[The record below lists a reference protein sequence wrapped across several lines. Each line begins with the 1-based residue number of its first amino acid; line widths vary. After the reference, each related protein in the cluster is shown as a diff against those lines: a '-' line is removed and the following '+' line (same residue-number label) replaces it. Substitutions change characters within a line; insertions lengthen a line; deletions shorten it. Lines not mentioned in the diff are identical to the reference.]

1 MFFWPTFAVELED
14 LSNMNMRTTKRG
26 TFVDEYGGEYGMD
39 GKTLYHFRQ
48 TSPDM
53 TTYEVKDGCEVIGR
67 MAFKN
72 SSLLEIHLPD
82 SVTIIRDQA
91 FFGCTQLRRLN
102 IPKSLTVFEMEHS
115 PFPSSFSELYGS
127 SEHFITEDGIL
138 YNADRT
144 EVLLCYTSRE
154 EIKLPINVKKIAQQA
169 FANRQYMTAILLPD
183 SLESIGEAAFM
194 GCTGLTSIDITHTV
208 SSIGKQCFWGC
219 HALQEVKL
227 PKTIKEIMP
236 FCFFSCDLREITLPD
251 GLKKIGEHAFGGN
264 FSLKSVHIPNSVR
277 SIGISAFEKC
287 ESLKKALL
295 PERLVTIERSLFE
308 GCRGLRS
315 IDVPSSVRRIKSRAF
330 ADIEGITVNI
340 NKGQTVIISEDAF
353 EDENCLCIKE

>member
-26 TFVDEYGGEYGMD
+26 TFVDECGGEYGMD

-169 FANRQYMTAILLPD
+169 FANRQGMKTIHLFNG
-183 SLESIGEAAFM
+183 LESIEEAAFM
-194 GCTGLTSIDITHTV
+194 GCTGLTSIEIPQTV
-208 SSIGKQCFWGC
+208 SSIGKRCFWGC
-219 HALQEVKL
+219 HSLNEATL
-227 PKTIKEIMP
+227 PQGIKEIQP
-236 FCFFSCDLREITLPD
+236 FTFFSCDLREIALPD
-251 GLKKIGEHAFGGN
+251 GLKKIGEHAFGAN
-264 FSLKSVHIPNSVR
+264 FSLKAIQIPNSVQ
-277 SIGISAFEKC
+277 SIGVSTFEKC
-287 ESLKKALL
+287 ESLKEALL
-295 PERLVTIERSLFE
+295 SERLTVIERSVFE
-308 GCRGLRS
+308 GCKTLKS
-315 IDVPSSVRRIKSRAF
+315 IDVPSSVRRIKCRAF
-330 ADIEGITVNI
+330 AGIEDIRVNI

-353 EDENCLCIKE
+353 DDENCLHIKE